1 MAKCSFPHGARVTC
15 ALLTG
20 SAMAAGVMAN
30 PFFYR
35 YSQLLPA
42 AALLPDRLRSLNRSM
57 PLKPSAAARP
67 RPLPWLA
74 ALAAGLIGA
83 GALAL
88 GLHARQ
94 PRQLMVAISS
104 WPGYEY
110 LYLAEQ
116 KELAR
121 RFRIHLRVEQFSSLQ
136 DQRRAY
142 GNGDVDAIAT
152 SVPEAIAICQ
162 ESPQRCPQLVL
173 VLDES
178 VGADRLLAR
187 REIQRP
193 EQLLGRR
200 IGLEAS
206 VLGQYLLLRSFGD
219 RPVSLEDMSLIYD
232 GPKALVS
239 GLQAGRLDAI
249 VTYAPH
255 DLPLRQDA
263 RFHELFSSAALPGQ
277 VVDVL
282 AVDPQFA
289 RRHPDAVKA
298 LVRTWWEAHAEVR
311 RRPGPS
317 RALMASRQRMSAREF
332 QLTEAGLRYPGPGEQ
347 RRLLA
352 ADGPLARSMAQMS
365 ELMQKAG
372 RIRPNAPRP
381 ELSTAY
387 LEGP

>member
-1 MAKCSFPHGARVTC
+1 
-15 ALLTG
+15 
-20 SAMAAGVMAN
+20 
-30 PFFYR
+30 
-35 YSQLLPA
+35 
-42 AALLPDRLRSLNRSM
+42 M
-57 PLKPSAAARP
+57 PLTPSAAVRNRLP
-67 RPLPWLA
+67 RRLT
-74 ALAAGLIGA
+74 ALALVVIGA
-83 GALAL
+83 GALAV
-88 GLHARQ
+88 GLNARR
-94 PRQLMVAISS
+94 PRQLMVAISN

-116 KELAR
+116 RELAH
-121 RFRIHLRVEQFSSLQ
+121 RFRIDLRIEQFSSLQ

-142 GNGDVDAIAT
+142 GNGDVDVIAT

-187 REIQRP
+187 REIHRP

-200 IGLEAS
+200 VGLEAS

-219 RPVSLEDMSLIYD
+219 RAVSLEQMKLIYD
-232 GPKALVS
+232 GPEALVR
-239 GLQAGRLDAI
+239 GLQGGSLDAI

-282 AVDPQFA
+282 AVDPRFA
-289 RRHPDAVKA
+289 RRHPEAVRA
-298 LVRTWWEAHAEVR
+298 LVRTWWAAHAEVR
-311 RRPGPS
+311 RRPETS
-317 RALMASRQRMSAREF
+317 RALMASRQRMTAREF
-332 QLTEAGLRYPGPGEQ
+332 QLAEGGLRYPGPEQQ

-352 ADGPLARSMAQMS
+352 TDGPLARSLARIS
-365 ELMQKAG
+365 DLMQKAG
-372 RIRPNAPRP
+372 RIRPDAPRP
-381 ELSTAY
+381 EVSTAY

>member
-1 MAKCSFPHGARVTC
+1 
-15 ALLTG
+15 
-20 SAMAAGVMAN
+20 
-30 PFFYR
+30 
-35 YSQLLPA
+35 
-42 AALLPDRLRSLNRSM
+42 M
-57 PLKPSAAARP
+57 PPKPPAAARP

-74 ALAAGLIGA
+74 VLAAGLIGA
-83 GALAL
+83 GAL
-88 GLHARQ
+88 GLAMNARR
-94 PRQLMVAISS
+94 PRELMVAISS

-116 KELAR
+116 KDLGQ
-121 RFRIHLRVEQFSSLQ
+121 RFGIHLRIEQFSSLQ

-142 GNGDVDAIAT
+142 GNGDVDVIAT

-162 ESPQRCPQLVL
+162 ESPRRCPQLVL

-178 VGADRLLAR
+178 VGADRLIAR
-187 REIQRP
+187 REIRRP

-200 IGLEAS
+200 VGLEAS
-206 VLGQYLLLRSFGD
+206 ILGQYLLLSSFGD
-219 RPVSLEDMSLIYD
+219 RAVGLERMTLIYD
-232 GPKALVS
+232 GPEALVR
-239 GLQAGRLDAI
+239 GLQAGQLDAI

-255 DLPLRQDA
+255 DLPLRRDG
-263 RFHELFSSAALPGQ
+263 RFQELFSSASLPGQ

-289 RRHPDAVKA
+289 RRHPDAVRA

-311 RRPGPS
+311 RRPGAS
-317 RALMASRQRMSAREF
+317 RAVMASRQRMTAREF
-332 QLTEAGLRYPGPGEQ
+332 QLTEEGLRYPGPEEQ

-352 ADGPLARSMAQMS
+352 ADGPLARSMARMS
-365 ELMQKAG
+365 GLMQKAG

>member
-1 MAKCSFPHGARVTC
+1 
-15 ALLTG
+15 
-20 SAMAAGVMAN
+20 
-30 PFFYR
+30 
-35 YSQLLPA
+35 
-42 AALLPDRLRSLNRSM
+42 M
-57 PLKPSAAARP
+57 PLKPPVTARP

-74 ALAAGLIGA
+74 VLAAGLIGA
-83 GALAL
+83 GTLAL
-88 GLHARQ
+88 VMNARR
-94 PRQLMVAISS
+94 PRELMVAISS

-116 KELAR
+116 KELGH
-121 RFRIHLRVEQFSSLQ
+121 RFGIHLRIEQFSSLQ

-142 GNGDVDAIAT
+142 GNGDVDVIAT

-162 ESPQRCPQLVL
+162 ESPRRCPQLVL

-178 VGADRLLAR
+178 VGADRLIAR
-187 REIQRP
+187 REIRRP

-206 VLGQYLLLRSFGD
+206 ILGQYLLLNSFGD
-219 RPVSLEDMSLIYD
+219 RAVSLERMTLIYD
-232 GPKALVS
+232 GPEALVR
-239 GLQAGRLDAI
+239 GLQAGQLDAI

-255 DLPLRQDA
+255 DLPLRQDG
-263 RFHELFSSAALPGQ
+263 RFHALFSSASLPGQ

-282 AVDPQFA
+282 AVNPEFA
-289 RRHPDAVKA
+289 RRHPETVRA
-298 LVRTWWEAHAEVR
+298 LVRSWWAAHAEVR
-311 RRPGPS
+311 RHPKAS
-317 RALMASRQRMSAREF
+317 RAVMAGRQRMSAREF
-332 QLTEAGLRYPGPGEQ
+332 ERTEQGLRYPGPEEQ

-352 ADGPLARSMAQMS
+352 ADGPLARSMARMS
-365 ELMQKAG
+365 GLMQKAG